1 MAGYF
6 RKSEEWN
13 FDGSHKAGATL
24 TNGLFVYIDGANG
37 VKPIAEA
44 GDSEFRVE
52 EKTTLYGEP
61 AVVLVCTKVGS
72 KLHYIT
78 ENEFE
83 DYGDKEF
90 NTATYSIPSGHYVKM
105 RRPNINDEIIVS
117 VTSSVLATLA
127 VGDIAL
133 PASGGSIAKK
143 S

>member
-6 RKSEEWN
+6 RKAEEWN
-13 FDGSHKAGATL
+13 YEGAFKAGATL

-44 GDSEFRVE
+44 GDSEFRVD
-52 EKTTLYGEP
+52 EKTTLYGNP
-61 AVVLVCTKVGS
+61 AVVLTCTKVGE

-90 NTATYSIPSGHYVKM
+90 NTATYSIPTGHYVKM
-105 RRPNINDEIIVS
+105 RRANVNDQVIIN
-117 VTSSVLATLA
+117 VTSEVAATLT
-127 VGDIAL
+127 VGDIAK

-143 S
+143 V

>member
-13 FDGSHKAGATL
+13 YEGAYKAGAAL

-61 AVVLVCTKVGS
+61 AVVLVCTK
-72 KLHYIT
+72 
-78 ENEFE
+78 

-90 NTATYSIPSGHYVKM
+90 NTATYQIPVGHYVKM
-105 RRPNINDEIIVS
+105 RRANINDEIVIN
-117 VTSSVLATLA
+117 VTAAVAATLA